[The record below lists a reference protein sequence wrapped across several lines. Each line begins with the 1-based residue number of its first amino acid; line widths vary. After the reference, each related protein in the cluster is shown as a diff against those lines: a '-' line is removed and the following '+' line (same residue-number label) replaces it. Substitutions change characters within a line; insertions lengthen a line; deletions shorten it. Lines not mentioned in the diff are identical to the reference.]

1 MSWRYMSAR
10 ETFQGEE
17 VWTIREVYEGTSWGV
32 GAIAPS
38 GDSHRD
44 LIKELRMM
52 LLEAEHRDFLD
63 LDAGHVSQRLDG
75 SDVDEE
81 AAMTPEVKAELEL
94 LNQVRALVHGTPYW
108 RKINDA
114 KLRRLFINDQPSR
127 REG

>member
-1 MSWRYMSAR
+1 MSWRYMAAR
-10 ETFQGEE
+10 ETFQEEE
-17 VWTIREVYEGTSWGV
+17 VWTVREVYDGASWTDP
-32 GAIAPS
+32 IAPS

-44 LIKELRMM
+44 LIEVLRMM
-52 LLEAEHRDFLD
+52 LLEAEYRNFLN
-63 LDAGHVSQRLDG
+63 LNAGHVSQRLDG
-75 SDVDEE
+75 SDGDEE

-94 LNQVRALVHGTPYW
+94 LNQVRALVHGTSYW

>member
-32 GAIAPS
+32 DAIAPS

-44 LIKELRMM
+44 LIEVLRTM

-75 SDVDEE
+75 SDGGRGGSD
-81 AAMTPEVKAELEL
+81 
-94 LNQVRALVHGTPYW
+94 
-108 RKINDA
+108 D
-114 KLRRLFINDQPSR
+114 S
-127 REG
+127 

>member
-17 VWTIREVYEGTSWGV
+17 VWTIREVYDGASWTDP
-32 GAIAPS
+32 IAPS

-44 LIKELRMM
+44 LIEVLRTM

-127 REG
+127 GEG

>member
-1 MSWRYMSAR
+1 MSWRYMAAR
-10 ETFQGEE
+10 KTFHGEE
-17 VWTIREVYEGTSWGV
+17 VWSVREVYD
-32 GAIAPS
+32 GASSTDPIEPY

-75 SDVDEE
+75 SDGDEE

>member
-1 MSWRYMSAR
+1 MSWRYMAAR
-10 ETFQGEE
+10 ETFLGEE
-17 VWTIREVYEGTSWGV
+17 VWTVREVYDGASWTDP
-32 GAIAPS
+32 IAPS
-38 GDSHRD
+38 GDSHSD

-75 SDVDEE
+75 SDGDEE

-94 LNQVRALVHGTPYW
+94 LKQVRALVHGTPYW

>member
-1 MSWRYMSAR
+1 MSWRYMAAR
-10 ETFQGEE
+10 ETVHGEE
-17 VWTIREVYEGTSWGV
+17 VWTVREVYDGASWTGP
-32 GAIAPS
+32 IAPF

-52 LLEAEHRDFLD
+52 LLEAEPRDFLD
-63 LDAGHVSQRLDG
+63 LDARHVSQRLDG
-75 SDVDEE
+75 SDGDEE

>member
-1 MSWRYMSAR
+1 MSWRYMAAR
-10 ETFQGEE
+10 KTFHGEE
-17 VWTIREVYEGTSWGV
+17 VWTLREVYDGASWTDPIG
-32 GAIAPS
+32 PY
-38 GDSHRD
+38 GDSYRD

-75 SDVDEE
+75 SDGDEE

-94 LNQVRALVHGTPYW
+94 LNRVRALVHGTPYW

>member
-17 VWTIREVYEGTSWGV
+17 VWTIREVYEGTSWV
-32 GAIAPS
+32 VDAIAPS

-44 LIKELRMM
+44 LIEVLRTM

-75 SDVDEE
+75 SDGEEE

-127 REG
+127 KEG

>member
-17 VWTIREVYEGTSWGV
+17 VWTIHKVYEGTSWTV
-32 GAIAPS
+32 NAITPY

-44 LIKELRMM
+44 LIEVLRTM

-75 SDVDEE
+75 SDGDEE
-81 AAMTPEVKAELEL
+81 AAMNPEVKAELEL

>member
-32 GAIAPS
+32 PVRRPS

-44 LIKELRMM
+44 LIEVLRTM

>member
-1 MSWRYMSAR
+1 MSWRYMAAR
-10 ETFQGEE
+10 KTFHGEE
-17 VWTIREVYEGTSWGV
+17 VWTVREVYDSASWTDP
-32 GAIAPS
+32 IEPY

-75 SDVDEE
+75 SDGDEE

-114 KLRRLFINDQPSR
+114 KLRRLFINDQPNR

>member
-1 MSWRYMSAR
+1 M
-10 ETFQGEE
+10 
-17 VWTIREVYEGTSWGV
+17 WTIREVYEGTSWGV
-32 GAIAPS
+32 DAIAPS

-44 LIKELRMM
+44 LIEVLRTM

-75 SDVDEE
+75 SDGDEE

>member
-1 MSWRYMSAR
+1 MSWRYMAAR
-10 ETFQGEE
+10 ETVHGEE
-17 VWTIREVYEGTSWGV
+17 VWTVREVYDGASWTGP
-32 GAIAPS
+32 IAPF

-52 LLEAEHRDFLD
+52 LLEAEPRDFLD
-63 LDAGHVSQRLDG
+63 LDAGHVSRRLDG
-75 SDVDEE
+75 SDGDEE

>member
-17 VWTIREVYEGTSWGV
+17 VWTIREVYDGASWTGP
-32 GAIAPS
+32 IAPS

-44 LIKELRMM
+44 LIEVLRMM

-63 LDAGHVSQRLDG
+63 LDTGHVSQRLDG
-75 SDVDEE
+75 SDGDEE

-94 LNQVRALVHGTPYW
+94 LNQVRALVQGTPYW

>member
-1 MSWRYMSAR
+1 MSWRYMAAR

-17 VWTIREVYEGTSWGV
+17 EWTIREVYEGTSWGV
-32 GAIAPS
+32 VAIAPS

-44 LIKELRMM
+44 LIEVLRTM

-75 SDVDEE
+75 SDGDEE

>member
-17 VWTIREVYEGTSWGV
+17 VWTIREVYDGASWTDP
-32 GAIAPS
+32 IAPS

-44 LIKELRMM
+44 LIEVLRMM
-52 LLEAEHRDFLD
+52 LLEAEYRNFLN
-63 LDAGHVSQRLDG
+63 LNAGHVSQRLDG
-75 SDVDEE
+75 SDGDEE

-114 KLRRLFINDQPSR
+114 KLRRLFINDQPNR

>member
-1 MSWRYMSAR
+1 MRRVGKKAAGR
-10 ETFQGEE
+10 E
-17 VWTIREVYEGTSWGV
+17 
-32 GAIAPS
+32 
-38 GDSHRD
+38 
-44 LIKELRMM
+44 
-52 LLEAEHRDFLD
+52 LD
-63 LDAGHVSQRLDG
+63 GRTWDEYPDAGHVSQRLDG
-75 SDVDEE
+75 SDGDEE

>member
-17 VWTIREVYEGTSWGV
+17 VWTIREVYDGASWTDP
-32 GAIAPS
+32 IAPS

-44 LIKELRMM
+44 LIKELRTM

-75 SDVDEE
+75 SDGDEE

>member
-1 MSWRYMSAR
+1 MSWRYMAAR
-10 ETFQGEE
+10 ETFHGAE
-17 VWTIREVYEGTSWGV
+17 VWTVREVYDDASWTGP
-32 GAIAPS
+32 IEPY

-63 LDAGHVSQRLDG
+63 LDARHVSQRLNG
-75 SDVDEE
+75 SDGDEE

-94 LNQVRALVHGTPYW
+94 LKQVRALVHGTPYW

>member
-1 MSWRYMSAR
+1 MSWRYMAAR

-17 VWTIREVYEGTSWGV
+17 EWTIREVYEDTSWGV
-32 GAIAPS
+32 VAIAPS
-38 GDSHRD
+38 GDSPRD
-44 LIKELRMM
+44 LIEVLRTM
-52 LLEAEHRDFLD
+52 LLEVEHRDFLD

-75 SDVDEE
+75 SDGDEE

-94 LNQVRALVHGTPYW
+94 LKQVRALVHGTPYW

>member
-17 VWTIREVYEGTSWGV
+17 VWTIREVYDGASWTDP
-32 GAIAPS
+32 IAPS

-44 LIKELRMM
+44 LIKVLRTM

-75 SDVDEE
+75 SDGDEE

-94 LNQVRALVHGTPYW
+94 LTQVRALVHGTPYW

>member
-1 MSWRYMSAR
+1 MSWRYIAAR
-10 ETFQGEE
+10 KTFYGEE
-17 VWTIREVYEGTSWGV
+17 VWTVREVYDGASWTDP
-32 GAIAPS
+32 IEPS

-75 SDVDEE
+75 SDGDEE

>member
-17 VWTIREVYEGTSWGV
+17 VWTICEVYEGTSWV
-32 GAIAPS
+32 VDAIAPS

-44 LIKELRMM
+44 LIEVLRTM

-75 SDVDEE
+75 SDGEEE

>member
-1 MSWRYMSAR
+1 MSWRYMAAR
-10 ETFQGEE
+10 KTFHGEE
-17 VWTIREVYEGTSWGV
+17 VWSVREVYDGASWTDP
-32 GAIAPS
+32 IAPS

-75 SDVDEE
+75 SDGDEE

-108 RKINDA
+108 RKINDDR
-114 KLRRLFINDQPSR
+114 LRRLFINDQPSR

>member
-17 VWTIREVYEGTSWGV
+17 VWTIREVYDGASWTDP
-32 GAIAPS
+32 IAPS

-44 LIKELRMM
+44 LIEVLRTM

-127 REG
+127 RDG

>member
-1 MSWRYMSAR
+1 MSWRYMAAR
-10 ETFQGEE
+10 KTFPGKE
-17 VWTIREVYEGTSWGV
+17 VWTVREVYDGTSWTDPV
-32 GAIAPS
+32 EPY
-38 GDSHRD
+38 GDSHSD

-75 SDVDEE
+75 SDGDEE
-81 AAMTPEVKAELEL
+81 AAMTPEVKAELEM

>member
-1 MSWRYMSAR
+1 MSWRYMAAR
-10 ETFQGEE
+10 ETVHGEE
-17 VWTIREVYEGTSWGV
+17 VWTVREVYDGASWTGP
-32 GAIAPS
+32 IAPF

-52 LLEAEHRDFLD
+52 LLEAEPRDFLD
-63 LDAGHVSQRLDG
+63 LDARHVSQRLDG
-75 SDVDEE
+75 SDGDEE

-94 LNQVRALVHGTPYW
+94 LNQVRALVHGTPCW

>member
-17 VWTIREVYEGTSWGV
+17 VWTIREVYDGASWTGP
-32 GAIAPS
+32 IAPS

-44 LIKELRMM
+44 LIEVLRTM

>member
-1 MSWRYMSAR
+1 MSWRYMAAR
-10 ETFQGEE
+10 KTFLGEE
-17 VWTIREVYEGTSWGV
+17 VWTIREVYDGASWTDP
-32 GAIAPS
+32 IEPY

-75 SDVDEE
+75 SDGDEE

-114 KLRRLFINDQPSR
+114 KLRRLFIKDQPSR

>member
-17 VWTIREVYEGTSWGV
+17 VWTIREVYDGASWTDP
-32 GAIAPS
+32 IAPS

-44 LIKELRMM
+44 LIKVLRT
-52 LLEAEHRDFLD
+52 
-63 LDAGHVSQRLDG
+63 
-75 SDVDEE
+75 
-81 AAMTPEVKAELEL
+81 MTPEVKAELEL